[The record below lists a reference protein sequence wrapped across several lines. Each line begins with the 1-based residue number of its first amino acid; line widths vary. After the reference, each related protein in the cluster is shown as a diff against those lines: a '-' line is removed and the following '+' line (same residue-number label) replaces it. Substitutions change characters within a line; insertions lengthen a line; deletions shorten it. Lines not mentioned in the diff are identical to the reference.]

1 MSPLKLSKWFSF
13 TASKDWFYRYSFAKA
28 GLRSIST
35 DLGDGTVM
43 HCWVPKSHKQS
54 KPTLLLIHGFGAN
67 AMWQYGEHLRH
78 FTGQFNVYVPDLI
91 FFGHSFT
98 SRPERTE
105 SFQASCVMKL
115 MEAHGVPKMS
125 LVGISYGGFV
135 AYNMAVQFPE
145 AVERAALCCTGVCLE
160 EKDLEEG
167 LLKVS
172 DLDEAV
178 KILLPQTP
186 EELRRLMRFTFVKPA
201 RGIPSFFLSD
211 FIDVSLSH
219 VLPFML

>member
-1 MSPLKLSKWFSF
+1 M
-13 TASKDWFYRYSFAKA
+13 
-28 GLRSIST
+28 
-35 DLGDGTVM
+35 
-43 HCWVPKSHKQS
+43 
-54 KPTLLLIHGFGAN
+54 
-67 AMWQYGEHLRH
+67 
-78 FTGQFNVYVPDLI
+78 
-91 FFGHSFT
+91 
-98 SRPERTE
+98 
-105 SFQASCVMKL
+105 
-115 MEAHGVPKMS
+115 
-125 LVGISYGGFV
+125 

-167 LLKVS
+167 LLTVS

-186 EELRRLMRFTFVKPA
+186 EELRRLMRFSFVKPA

-219 VLPFML
+219 VFPFML